1 MPNLIASFIGINAYP
16 KNPLYGCVR
25 DVLNMD
31 RFSRQYAQAAGLT
44 YHPRTW
50 LAPHDLDL
58 DQNAIEAH
66 KASVPD
72 FSFGE
77 PTFQNLRDLENG
89 PFAHLKKAKEGDICL
104 LYYSGHGS
112 SILAPKEFWGD
123 KSDRRNETIVCV
135 DSRNDDPNTRDIID
149 KELAY
154 LIWKALQDEDGQ
166 PKKVH
171 CLVIMDCCHSGHNFR
186 DDEEEK
192 QNLRYRLL
200 DPSGAIIPFDQYLGS
215 KDGFFKL
222 DEQKQRV
229 EDFPIPPYVHLAA
242 ARDNEKALEI
252 FEGGLFTTCLLRSL
266 QAGGAARSYRS
277 LMSTVAVDVRNRS
290 SKQNPIAVA
299 EKEDA
304 LDQSWLGLQAVP
316 YVPTYPVRYKNG
328 QWVLEGGGKINGL
341 VESGK
346 QAKTLVRITDQ
357 GQAREVEVSKVFSD
371 YSLLND
377 EQMKS
382 FADKMRPYEA
392 IVTQLAA
399 PKLLI
404 GVAESL
410 RNQPSLYN
418 ALRAAYAEELP
429 LFYQI
434 DFAKTQA
441 QHEYLIRYTTD
452 GKYVLTRATGLIPL
466 FKREQDA
473 ASFLR
478 NVDSVAKWVGAAQ
491 LKNAN
496 AKFSEKDFVFTV
508 KKVEG
513 IALNAGNIYEQ
524 EGTLVSQGTLP
535 EEVVFQYVDGLA
547 PAFQLSV
554 EIAPN
559 SKLQHCEIGA
569 LYLQSNFKIRGELTD
584 GNLTRL
590 ERNGDKLEFGVV
602 LGGRFSA
609 TIPLKLLEG
618 YAHYNINEITAI
630 FKIFVADDPAINNS
644 LTKYYQD
651 GLALDEGN
659 INEINRSGDKS
670 DDELALSDNLGE
682 RTNWTVF
689 SLKVRLVGPNKTHS
703 IQEGEN
709 PFSSFN
715 LIAPAGFHALAF
727 AATGD
732 DLLAKQKQLQSLR
745 GTDDLAKVVAPP
757 ANLFD
762 QVKVADNPFPAGLNS
777 ISNNGV
783 QAIEL
788 EPIGGEVGLPKLSKQ
803 RRLVL
808 RPNEE
813 LNSSNEQEQAFIL
826 PLGYDE
832 KLDLYYPIGFTDE
845 SGDVIITHLPDPTPG
860 SLQADEP
867 ITRDAKQ
874 TVKFYFKKVFTR
886 KLVNELKLHW
896 RDKPGKEW
904 QTIAG
909 ESQIKQKLISI
920 KPPVKIALAIH
931 GITGD
936 SAWLLQGLKKIA
948 ETDKKINYLLSYDY
962 ESIAT
967 PIEKTAEIFLKQLED
982 AGFGKEH
989 QHQLT
994 VVAHSMGGLVT
1005 RVMLEINQKA
1015 EFIQHLIMVGTPN
1028 AGSEVA
1034 KLIPQLLTLVAGL
1047 LQKPGI
1053 IAKLTISALFYV
1065 LSYIGA
1071 NPKET
1076 LKELE
1081 PGSAILKQLK
1091 QAEKPNQGLPYS
1103 LIAGNVGLNL
1113 SNADTNSSLK
1123 KRLLA
1128 LLDKLASEKVF
1139 NDNDHDLVVTVDSV
1153 ATVPGVKK
1161 SDVIQVDSHHVGYF
1175 DDGEFLGV
1183 LGELLG

>member
-1 MPNLIASFIGINAYP
+1 MPNLIASFIGINAYS

-31 RFSRQYAQAAGLT
+31 RFSRQYAQVAGLT

-66 KASVPD
+66 KASVPG
-72 FSFGE
+72 FSFDE

-89 PFAHLKKAKEGDICL
+89 PFAHLKKSKEGDTCL

-154 LIWKALQDEDGQ
+154 LIWKALQDENGK

-186 DDEEEK
+186 DEEEEK

-222 DEQKQRV
+222 DEQGEQV
-229 EDFPIPPYVHLAA
+229 IDFPIPPYVHLAA

-316 YVPTYPVRYKNG
+316 YVPTYPVRYKRG
-328 QWVLEGGGKINGL
+328 EWVLEGGGKITGL
-341 VESGK
+341 VESGT

-357 GQAREVEVSKVFSD
+357 GEAHEVEVSKVFSD
-371 YSLLND
+371 YSVLNGQ
-377 EQMKS
+377 QMKG
-382 FADKMRPYEA
+382 FADQQKPYEA

-404 GVAESL
+404 GIAESL
-410 RNQPSLYN
+410 RDQPSLFD

-473 ASFLR
+473 ASFLH

-496 AKFSEKDFVFTV
+496 AKFSERDFVFTV

-513 IALNAGNIYEQ
+513 IALTAENIYEQ

-689 SLKVRLVGPNKTHS
+689 SLKVRLVGPNKTHQ

-709 PFSSFN
+709 PFTAFN
-715 LIAPAGFHALAF
+715 LIAPPGFQARAF

-762 QVKVADNPFPAGLNS
+762 KVKVADNPFPAGLNS

-788 EPIGGEVGLPKLSKQ
+788 QPIGNEAGLLKLSEQ
-803 RRLVL
+803 NPLIL
-808 RPNEE
+808 RPNEK
-813 LNSSNEQEQAFIL
+813 LNSDENKEQAFIL

-832 KLDLYYPIGFTDE
+832 DLDLYYPIGFTDE
-845 SGDVIITHLPDPTPG
+845 RGEVIITQLPQPTSG

-867 ITRDAKQ
+867 ITKDVNQ

-886 KLVNELKLHW
+886 RPVNELRLHW
-896 RDKPGKEW
+896 RDKSEW
-904 QTIAG
+904 QSTDNT
-909 ESQIKQKLISI
+909 EQIRQMLAQHPDAK
-920 KPPVKIALAIH
+920 VVVAIH
-931 GITGD
+931 GIMGD
-936 SAWLLQGLKKIA
+936 SAWLIEGLKKLAGKDCKFDFILGF
-948 ETDKKINYLLSYDY
+948 NY
-962 ESIAT
+962 ESLAT
-967 PIEKTAEIFLKQLED
+967 PIEDTADHFFQSLQNVGLGGVNK
-982 AGFGKEH
+982 
-989 QHQLT
+989 HQLT
-994 VVAHSMGGLVT
+994 VVAHSMGGLIT
-1005 RVMLEINQKA
+1005 RTMLEIKHNGLG
-1015 EFIQHLIMVGTPN
+1015 FIEHLIMVGTPN
-1028 AGSEVA
+1028 DGSEVA
-1034 KLIPQLLTLVAGL
+1034 GMKSVFLGLITA
-1047 LQKPGI
+1047 
-1053 IAKLTISALFYV
+1053 ALNLSGPIKWILSGVGYV
-1065 LSYIGA
+1065 LSYFGA
-1071 NPKET
+1071 NPAET
-1076 LKELE
+1076 LAQLS
-1081 PGSAILKQLK
+1081 PDSLLIKQLART
-1091 QAEKPNQGLPYS
+1091 QSPPQGIQYS
-1103 LIAGNVGLNL
+1103 LIAGNV
-1113 SNADTNSSLK
+1113 SL
-1123 KRLLA
+1123 RIGNESPLLA
-1128 LLDKLASEKVF
+1128 NLTNKLLSQGIFK
-1139 NDNDHDLVVTVDSV
+1139 DNEHDLVVTLDSMV
-1153 ATVPGVKK
+1153 RLPGFRREQA
-1161 SDVIQVDSHHVGYF
+1161 IQVGAHHVEYF
-1175 DDGEFLGV
+1175 DDGEFLGE
-1183 LGELLG
+1183 LGELLKMK

>member
-1 MPNLIASFIGINAYP
+1 MNLNLCAMPNLIASFIGINAYS

-25 DVLNMD
+25 DALNMD
-31 RFSRQYAQAAGLT
+31 RFSRQYAQIAGLT
-44 YHPRTW
+44 YQPQTW
-50 LAPHDLDL
+50 LAPHDNDI
-58 DQNAIEAH
+58 DQNAIDAH

-77 PTFQNLRDLENG
+77 PTFKNLRDLENG

-112 SILAPKEFWGD
+112 SILAPQEFWGG

-135 DSRNDDPNTRDIID
+135 DSRNNDPNTRDIID

-154 LIWKALQDEDGQ
+154 LIWKALKDDNGK

-192 QNLRYRLL
+192 QKLRYRLYE
-200 DPSGAIIPFDQYLGS
+200 PSGATIPFEQYLGA
-215 KDGFFKL
+215 KEGFFPDSNAL
-222 DEQKQRV
+222 
-229 EDFPIPPYVHLAA
+229 DFPIPPYVHLAA

-252 FEGGLFTTCLLRSL
+252 YEGGLFTTCLLRSL

-290 SKQNPIAVA
+290 SKQNPIATA
-299 EKEDA
+299 EAENA
-304 LDQSWLGLQAVP
+304 LDQSWLGLQAVS
-316 YVPTYPVRYKNG
+316 YVPTYPVRYKRG
-328 QWVLEGGGKINGL
+328 QWVLEGGGKITGL

-357 GQAREVEVSKVFSD
+357 GHDHEVEVSEVFSY
-371 YSLLND
+371 YSVLNG
-377 EQMKS
+377 EQMRV
-382 FADKMRPYEA
+382 FADQQKPYEA

-404 GVAESL
+404 GIAESL
-410 RNQPSLYN
+410 RDQPSLFN
-418 ALRAAYAEELP
+418 SLSAAYTEEPP

-434 DFAKTQA
+434 DFAQKQT

-452 GKYVLTRATGLIPL
+452 GKYVLTRSTGVIPL
-466 FKREQDA
+466 FKRELDA

-496 AKFSEKDFVFTV
+496 AKFSERDFVFTV

-513 IALNAGNIYEQ
+513 VALTAENIYDQ
-524 EGTLVSQGTLP
+524 EGTWVSSGNLP

-554 EIAPN
+554 EIAAG
-559 SKLQHCEIGA
+559 SRLQHCEIGA
-569 LYLQSNFKIRGELTD
+569 LYLQSNFKIRGELTE

-590 ERNGDKLEFGVV
+590 EKNGDKLEFGVV
-602 LGGRFSA
+602 LNGGFSS
-609 TIPLKLLEG
+609 TIPLKLAEAYQL
-618 YAHYNINEITAI
+618 YNINEITAI

-644 LTKYYQD
+644 LTKYHQA
-651 GLALDEGN
+651 GLELDQGR
-659 INEINRSGDKS
+659 INEIYRSENKD

-703 IQEGEN
+703 IQAGEN

-715 LIAPAGFHALAF
+715 LIAPAGFQAQVF

-745 GTDDLAKVVAPP
+745 GTDDLAKVIAPP

-788 EPIGGEVGLPKLSKQ
+788 QAIGNEAGLPKLSEQ
-803 RRLVL
+803 YPLIL
-808 RPNEE
+808 RPNEK
-813 LNSSNEQEQAFIL
+813 LNSDENKEQAFIL

-845 SGDVIITHLPDPTPG
+845 SGEVIITQLPQPTSG
-860 SLQADEP
+860 SLEADEA
-867 ITRDAKQ
+867 ITKDAKQ

-886 KLVNELKLHW
+886 RPVNELRLHW
-896 RDKPGKEW
+896 RDEKGEW
-904 QTIAG
+904 HSTANT
-909 ESQIKQKLISI
+909 EQIRQILTRHPDAK
-920 KPPVKIALAIH
+920 VVVAIH
-931 GITGD
+931 GIMGD
-936 SAWLLQGLKKIA
+936 SAWLIEGLKKLVGKDCKFDFILGF
-948 ETDKKINYLLSYDY
+948 NY
-962 ESIAT
+962 ESLAT
-967 PIEKTAEIFLKQLED
+967 PIEDTADHFFQSLQNVGLGGVNKH
-982 AGFGKEH
+982 K
-989 QHQLT
+989 LT
-994 VVAHSMGGLVT
+994 VVAHSMGGLIT
-1005 RVMLEINQKA
+1005 RTMLEIKHNGLG
-1015 EFIQHLIMVGTPN
+1015 FIEHLIMVGTPN
-1028 AGSEVA
+1028 DGSEVA
-1034 KLIPQLLTLVAGL
+1034 GMRNVLLGLITA
-1047 LQKPGI
+1047 
-1053 IAKLTISALFYV
+1053 ALNLSGPIKWILSGVGYV
-1065 LSYIGA
+1065 LSYFGA
-1071 NPKET
+1071 NPAET
-1076 LKELE
+1076 LAQLS
-1081 PGSAILKQLK
+1081 PDSLLIKQLART
-1091 QAEKPNQGLPYS
+1091 QSPPQGIQYS
-1103 LIAGNVGLNL
+1103 LIAGNV
-1113 SNADTNSSLK
+1113 SLRIGNK
-1123 KRLLA
+1123 SPLLA
-1128 LLDKLASEKVF
+1128 NLTNKLLSQGVF
-1139 NDNDHDLVVTVDSV
+1139 KDNEHDLVVTLDSMV
-1153 ATVPGVKK
+1153 RLPGFRREEA
-1161 SDVIQVDSHHVGYF
+1161 IQVGAHHVEYF

-1183 LGELLG
+1183 LCKLIR